1 MEIDNGYFYSEEWI
15 EGYKAFYGGLTN
27 QYGEKYEIGKVYVE
41 PKDSKHVGYH
51 FCKNIEDTLVFY
63 PYSDDIEFY
72 QVSGKGN
79 SVIYS
84 NDYYGVYNVYATEM
98 IRINRKVEREEIIN
112 YFLNKSYLLFPDRI
126 CRFISL
132 YRLNSEE
139 IEIFKSF
146 YKNNKRIC
154 RYISYYQEGKS
165 EAFKKKSLEM

>member
-1 MEIDNGYFYSEEWI
+1 MEKDNGSFYSEKWI

-27 QYGEKYEIGKVYVE
+27 QYGEKYEIGKEYVDQYSE
-41 PKDSKHVGYH
+41 GYH

-72 QVSGKGN
+72 QVSGKGKG
-79 SVIYS
+79 VIYS
-84 NDYYGVYNVYATEM
+84 NDYYGVYDIYATE
-98 IRINRKVEREEIIN
+98 IIKINRKVEREEILN

-139 IEIFKSF
+139 IEMFKSF
-146 YKNNKRIC
+146 YKNNKKIC

-165 EAFKKKSLEM
+165 EAFKKKSLEI